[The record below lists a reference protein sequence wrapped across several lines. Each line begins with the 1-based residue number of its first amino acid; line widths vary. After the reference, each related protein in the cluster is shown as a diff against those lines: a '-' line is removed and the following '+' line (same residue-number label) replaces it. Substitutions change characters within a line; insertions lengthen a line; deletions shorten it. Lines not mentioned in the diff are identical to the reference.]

1 MMVRQS
7 MGLPGQ
13 YKMPLDP
20 DYESDYDSDDD
31 EDENPKDP
39 YVNTCFC
46 CCNLGIGVILG
57 ALFFLVS
64 QIFIFVL
71 WLHLAAKYQNISAG
85 WKPTQHVSQP
95 QNQPRPWEIEILLWL
110 TSRWVAAISVGD
122 LAGDYYRCHEKK
134 KRFFQP
140 IRNEIM
146 KP

>member
-64 QIFIFVL
+64 FCS
-71 WLHLAAKYQNISAG
+71 LAPPTGQKKTTQNRPNTYT
-85 WKPTQHVSQP
+85 KPK
-95 QNQPRPWEIEILLWL
+95 NQPNRGR
-110 TSRWVAAISVGD
+110 S
-122 LAGDYYRCHEKK
+122 
-134 KRFFQP
+134 
-140 IRNEIM
+140 
-146 KP
+146 

>member
-39 YVNTCFC
+39 YVSTCFC

-64 QIFIFVL
+64 QIIFCS
-71 WLHLAAKYQNISAG
+71 LAPSSGQISNNLRWIETEPSTRIENPKTNHTMGDRDLVMTHIGSDLGGSRRSRREISREIIIAVMKRKKIFSTYQ
-85 WKPTQHVSQP
+85 
-95 QNQPRPWEIEILLWL
+95 E
-110 TSRWVAAISVGD
+110 
-122 LAGDYYRCHEKK
+122 
-134 KRFFQP
+134 
-140 IRNEIM
+140 
-146 KP
+146 

>member
-1 MMVRQS
+1 MVRQS

-39 YVNTCFC
+39 YVSTCFC

-64 QIFIFVL
+64 QIIFCS
-71 WLHLAAKYQNISAG
+71 LAPSSGQISNYLR
-85 WKPTQHVSQP
+85 WIENQHVSKTQKP
-95 QNQPRPWEIEILLWL
+95 TIPWEIEI
-110 TSRWVAAISVGD
+110 
-122 LAGDYYRCHEKK
+122 
-134 KRFFQP
+134 
-140 IRNEIM
+140 
-146 KP
+146 

>member
-64 QIFIFVL
+64 FCS
-71 WLHLAAKYQNISAG
+71 LAPSSGKKRPLKTDQTRI
-85 WKPTQHVSQP
+85 P
-95 QNQPRPWEIEILLWL
+95 NQK
-110 TSRWVAAISVGD
+110 TNQTVGD
-122 LAGDYYRCHEKK
+122 HDLDGDLNDSIGLRSGRSRG
-134 KRFFQP
+134 KRSLSGRSRVG
-140 IRNEIM
+140 ILNRINADSLS
-146 KP
+146 

>member
-1 MMVRQS
+1 
-7 MGLPGQ
+7 
-13 YKMPLDP
+13 MPLDP

-64 QIFIFVL
+64 QICS
-71 WLHLAAKYQNISAG
+71 LAPSSGQISNYLR
-85 WKPTQHVSQP
+85 WMETEKPKNKPYHGRSRSSDDSHWV
-95 QNQPRPWEIEILLWL
+95 R
-110 TSRWVAAISVGD
+110 SRWDAAISAGD

-134 KRFFQP
+134 KDFFNQSGM
-140 IRNEIM
+140 R
-146 KP
+146 